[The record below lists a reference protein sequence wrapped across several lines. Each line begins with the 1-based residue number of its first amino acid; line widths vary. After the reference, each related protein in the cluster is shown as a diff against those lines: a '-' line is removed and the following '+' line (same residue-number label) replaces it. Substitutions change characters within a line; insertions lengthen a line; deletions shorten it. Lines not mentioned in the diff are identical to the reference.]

1 VPSPR
6 TKPNV
11 SYLLIGVCLGALWAL
26 GYRGEEGGVA
36 GYLARWSGTL
46 MLPVV
51 IAYLIGGR
59 RGDWRSFSRWFLW
72 MSLVLTPLVRLV

>member
-1 VPSPR
+1 
-6 TKPNV
+6 
-11 SYLLIGVCLGALWAL
+11 
-26 GYRGEEGGVA
+26 
-36 GYLARWSGTL
+36 